1 MTSAPLS
8 IVDEFRNAPVP
19 DERLQRRL
27 LMLAERVATDPS
39 VSFPRMAR
47 SDSELEGMYRFL
59 SNPRVTADQIL
70 APHLRATYRRAAQLE
85 TFLAVHDTSAFEFG
99 DLSPEAI
106 GYLNTGKA
114 GFFGHFALLLSA
126 DGARPLG
133 LGGLETHF
141 RTSPPRKRGKTPA
154 RRLSGGEY
162 AKKEKRESGRWW
174 SLVNTVEQRAGDR
187 SRVIHVMDREADSY
201 ELLAR
206 MTVQNSRFVV
216 RLTQRDRVAQEAG
229 AGADDWGRL
238 DELVRRAG
246 EVAEREVP
254 LSRRK
259 AKATPRWNKAN
270 PPRKGRLATLRFAA
284 TSATLRRPRYVDDAL
299 PATLSVNIVRV
310 FEPNPPPGESPV
322 EWWLVTNE
330 PIETTEQVLAVV
342 DIYRARWKIEEFFKA
357 LGTGCSYE
365 KRNLETRPALLN
377 ALALLAP
384 IAWQLMAL
392 RDIGRQEPES
402 PASNVLSLR
411 QLLVLRA
418 ITTRPLSENPTLRE
432 ALLAVAREG
441 GHLLRNGDPGWQTLG
456 RGLEKLW
463 WAELG
468 FQAGYEQA
476 LADGAARATAEGRSI
491 R

>member
-1 MTSAPLS
+1 MLDMTPRALS
-8 IVDEFRNAPVP
+8 IAEEFRNAPVP

-27 LMLAERVATDPS
+27 DAIVERVIADPT

-47 SDSELEGMYRFL
+47 SDSELEGMYRFF
-59 SNPRVTADQIL
+59 SNPRVTPEQIL
-70 APHLRATYRRAAQLE
+70 APHIGATYDRAMGSR
-85 TFLAVHDTSAFEFG
+85 TILAVHDTSTFEFP
-99 DLSPEAI
+99 DLPPEEV

-114 GFFGHFALLLSA
+114 GFFGHVALLLTLT
-126 DGARPLG
+126 GVPLG
-133 LGGLETHF
+133 VGALETYF
-141 RTSPPRKRGKTPA
+141 RTKPPRKRAKNR
-154 RRLSGGEY
+154 RRLSAAEY
-162 AKKEKRESGRWW
+162 AKRPDRESRRWL
-174 SLVNTVEQRAGDR
+174 SSVDVVE
-187 SRVIHVMDREADSY
+187 SRLPPGTEVIHVQDREADSY
-201 ELLAR
+201 ALLAQ
-206 MTVQNSRFVV
+206 MKVHGSRFVV
-216 RLTQRDRVAQEAG
+216 RLTQRDRAAQA
-229 AGADDWGRL
+229 AGADPGAWERL
-238 DELVRRAG
+238 DELVHGAG

-284 TSATLRRPRYVDDAL
+284 TTVTLRRPRYVEETL
-299 PATLSVNIVRV
+299 PATLTVNVVRV
-310 FEPNPPPGESPV
+310 YEPDPPAGESPV
-322 EWWLVTNE
+322 EWWLVTSE
-330 PIETTEQVLAVV
+330 PIETSEQVLAVV
-342 DIYRARWKIEEFFKA
+342 DIYRRRWKIEELFKA

-377 ALALLAP
+377 ALAVLLP

-402 PASNVLSLR
+402 PARNILSLR

-418 ITTRPLSENPTLRE
+418 ITTRPLSEEPTLRE

-463 WAELG
+463 WAEVG
-468 FQAGYEQA
+468 YVAGYEQA
-476 LADGAARATAEGRSI
+476 VADRTRNSPEGRSN
-491 R
+491 